1 MCFALHNLL
10 PNSIFRGIEH
20 PGYLGDTV
28 ASARKQNHVSS
39 RELSALRRLPGWA
52 CVDFLDM
59 FFEDMAIFSTRVGQK
74 IDTTLE

>member
-1 MCFALHNLL
+1 MKPWHD
-10 PNSIFRGIEH
+10 
-20 PGYLGDTV
+20 GDIC
-28 ASARKQNHVSS
+28 
-39 RELSALRRLPGWA
+39 LYMP